1 MTACSHDIAQQDRQQ
16 ERKSSSA
23 LQEICR
29 FYKQRSTS
37 ITLFPLLVSWIP
49 DRISGRKMK
58 IVSQIGF
65 LAFLAGSAVEGF
77 SPQQQSSGIVS
88 QQSAPASRRDVFQKT
103 VASVAGVAGGIALS
117 GLAPVEPALASGGAT
132 AGKYT

>member
-1 MTACSHDIAQQDRQQ
+1 
-16 ERKSSSA
+16 
-23 LQEICR
+23 
-29 FYKQRSTS
+29 
-37 ITLFPLLVSWIP
+37 
-49 DRISGRKMK
+49 MK

-77 SPQQQSSGIVS
+77 SPQQQPSDIVT
-88 QQSAPASRRDVFQKT
+88 QQSALASRRDVFQKT